1 MLSSVRVQL
10 NKEGF
15 MTFKENGYEAVEAC
29 ATEVKEV
36 IGKYKIPYKLLERIL
51 TEVKED
57 LYDALIIE

>member
-1 MLSSVRVQL
+1 
-10 NKEGF
+10 

-29 ATEVKEV
+29 TTEVKEV

-51 TEVKED
+51 AEVKED

>member
-10 NKEGF
+10 DKEEF

-29 ATEVKEV
+29 TTEVKEV

-57 LYDALIIE
+57 IYDTLIIE

>member
-1 MLSSVRVQL
+1 
-10 NKEGF
+10 

-36 IGKYKIPYKLLERIL
+36 IRKYKMPYKLLELIL